1 MRLVNRRRILAAA
14 LGGSSAAL
22 FWACGEEAVAPVP
35 APASPPPASTPAPAP
50 APASTL
56 EPAVVDA
63 PAPAPEPAPVQRSLL
78 LYSGR
83 NEDLVG
89 PLIEQAQAELGVE
102 IGVRYGSSA
111 GQAAAILEE
120 GDSSPAD
127 LFYSQDAGSIGA
139 LQKAGLLSD
148 LPQAV
153 LNLVDPRFR
162 SRDGQWVGIS
172 GRARVFVYNTEL
184 IGVDDLPQSVTELTD
199 SSWEG
204 RTGWAP
210 GNGSFQAF
218 VSAMRELHGDDATI
232 EWLKGMD
239 ANDTRVYP
247 KNTPIVEAT
256 CLGEIDGGLVNHYYL
271 LRRLAQEPDLPCANH
286 FFADGDV
293 GNLINVS
300 SAGIVKSSQS
310 PGAAADLIGYLLS
323 APAQSYFRD
332 KTFEYPL
339 AAGIDPDAALPPLET
354 VQGPD
359 FDLGDMDDLD
369 GTLALL
375 ESAGLF

>member
-14 LGGSSAAL
+14 LGGGSAAL
-22 FWACGEEAVAPVP
+22 FWACGEEAVAPAP
-35 APASPPPASTPAPAP
+35 APTPPPASTSVPDV
-50 APASTL
+50 APASNP
-56 EPAVVDA
+56 EPAVAEA
-63 PAPAPEPAPVQRSLL
+63 PGPAPEPAPVQQSLL

-83 NEDLVG
+83 NEDLVA
-89 PLIEQAQAELGVE
+89 PLIEQAQAELGLE

-139 LQKAGLLSD
+139 LQKAGRLSD
-148 LPQAV
+148 LPQTV
-153 LNLVDPRFR
+153 LDLVDPRFR

-184 IGVDDLPQSVTELTD
+184 IAADELPQSVTELTE

-232 EWLKGMD
+232 EWLRGMD

-256 CLGEIDGGLVNHYYL
+256 CLGEIDGGLVNHYL

-310 PGAAADLIGYLLS
+310 PGAAAALIGFLLS

-339 AAGIDPDAALPPLET
+339 AAGIEPDAALPPLET

>member
-1 MRLVNRRRILAAA
+1 MRKMNRRRILAAA

-22 FWACGEEAVAPVP
+22 FWACGEEPAATPAPAAATPAPVP
-35 APASPPPASTPAPAP
+35 APASTP
-50 APASTL
+50 
-56 EPAVVDA
+56 EPEVAEA
-63 PAPAPEPAPVQRSLL
+63 PAPAPEPAPVQQSLL

-89 PLIEQAQAELGVE
+89 PLIERAQAELGVE

-120 GDSSPAD
+120 GDASPAD

-153 LNLVDPRFR
+153 LDLVNPRFR

-184 IGVDDLPQSVTELTD
+184 IADDELPQSVTDLTD
-199 SSWEG
+199 GAWAG

-218 VSAMRELHGDDATI
+218 VSAMRELHGDEATI
-232 EWLKGMD
+232 EWLSGMD

-286 FFADGDV
+286 FFSDGDV

-300 SAGIVKSSQS
+300 SAGIVKASQS
-310 PGAAADLIGYLLS
+310 PAAAADLIGYLLS
-323 APAQSYFRD
+323 APAQSYF
-332 KTFEYPL
+332 P
-339 AAGIDPDAALPPLET
+339 
-354 VQGPD
+354 
-359 FDLGDMDDLD
+359 
-369 GTLALL
+369 
-375 ESAGLF
+375 

>member
-1 MRLVNRRRILAAA
+1 MRKMNRRRILAAA

-22 FWACGEEAVAPVP
+22 FWACGEEPAATPAPAAATPAPVP
-35 APASPPPASTPAPAP
+35 APASTP
-50 APASTL
+50 
-56 EPAVVDA
+56 EPEVVE
-63 PAPAPEPAPVQRSLL
+63 APEPAPVQQSLL

-89 PLIEQAQAELGVE
+89 PLIERAQAELGVE

-120 GDSSPAD
+120 GDASPAD

-153 LNLVDPRFR
+153 LDLVNPRFR

-184 IGVDDLPQSVTELTD
+184 IADDELPQSVTDLTD
-199 SSWEG
+199 AAWAG

-218 VSAMRELHGDDATI
+218 VSAMRELHGDEATI
-232 EWLKGMD
+232 EWLSGMD

-286 FFADGDV
+286 FFSDGDV

-300 SAGIVKSSQS
+300 SAGIVKASQS
-310 PGAAADLIGYLLS
+310 PAAAADLIGYLLS

-332 KTFEYPL
+332 QTYEYPL
-339 AAGIDPDAALPPLET
+339 AAGIEPDPALPPLDS

-369 GTLALL
+369 GTLSLL

>member
-1 MRLVNRRRILAAA
+1 MRQMNRRRILAAA
-14 LGGSSAAL
+14 LGGSAAGL
-22 FWACGEEAVAPVP
+22 LWACGEEP
-35 APASPPPASTPAPAP
+35 AAPAP
-50 APASTL
+50 APAAAAT
-56 EPAVVDA
+56 AT
-63 PAPAPEPAPVQRSLL
+63 PAPTATPEPEVAEAPEPAPAPQALL

-89 PLIEQAQAELGVE
+89 PLIERAQSELGVE

-139 LQKAGLLSD
+139 LQKAGQLAD
-148 LPQAV
+148 LPQSV
-153 LNLVDPRFR
+153 LDLVDPRFR
-162 SRDGQWVGIS
+162 SPDGQWVGIS

-184 IGVDDLPQSVTELTD
+184 ISADQLPQSVTELTD
-199 SSWEG
+199 AAWEG

-218 VSAMRELHGDDATI
+218 VSAMRELHGEDATI

-300 SAGIVKSSQS
+300 SAGIVKTSQS

-332 KTFEYPL
+332 QTFEYPL
-339 AAGIDPDAALPPLET
+339 AAGIEPDAALPPLDS

-359 FDLGDMDDLD
+359 FDLGDMDDLE

>member
-1 MRLVNRRRILAAA
+1 MRQMNRRRMLASAIGA
-14 LGGSSAAL
+14 GSAAL
-22 FWACGEEAVAPVP
+22 LWACGEEEAVP
-35 APASPPPASTPAPAP
+35 AQPAAASTPSPAATP
-50 APASTL
+50 
-56 EPAVVDA
+56 EPTVVEA

-89 PLIEQAQAELGVE
+89 PLIERAQVELGVE

-120 GDSSPAD
+120 ADSSPAD
-127 LFYSQDAGSIGA
+127 IFYSQDAGSIGA

-148 LPQAV
+148 LPQSV
-153 LNLVDPRFR
+153 LDLVDPRFR

-172 GRARVFVYNTEL
+172 GRARVFVYNSEL
-184 IGVDDLPQSVTELTD
+184 IAADELPQSVTELTD
-199 SSWEG
+199 PDWAG

-218 VSAMRELHGDDATI
+218 VSAMRELHGDEATI
-232 EWLKGMD
+232 EWLEGMD

-300 SAGIVKSSQS
+300 SAGVVKASQS
-310 PGAAADLIGYLLS
+310 PAAAADLIGYLLS

-332 KTFEYPL
+332 QTFEYPL
-339 AAGIDPDAALPPLET
+339 ASGIEPDPALPPLDS

>member
-1 MRLVNRRRILAAA
+1 MRKMSRRRMLAAA

-22 FWACGEEAVAPVP
+22 FWACGEEPAATPAPAAATPAPVP
-35 APASPPPASTPAPAP
+35 APASTPEPEVAEAPAP
-50 APASTL
+50 APQ
-56 EPAVVDA
+56 
-63 PAPAPEPAPVQRSLL
+63 PAPVQQSLL

-89 PLIEQAQAELGVE
+89 PLIERAQAELGVE

-120 GDSSPAD
+120 GDASPAD

-153 LNLVDPRFR
+153 LDLVDPRFR

-184 IGVDDLPQSVTELTD
+184 IADDELPQSVTDLTD
-199 SSWEG
+199 AAWAG

-218 VSAMRELHGDDATI
+218 VSAMRELHGDEATI
-232 EWLKGMD
+232 EWLSGMD

-286 FFADGDV
+286 FFSDGDV

-300 SAGIVKSSQS
+300 SAGIVKASQS
-310 PGAAADLIGYLLS
+310 PAAAADLIGYLLS

-332 KTFEYPL
+332 QTYEYPL
-339 AAGIDPDAALPPLET
+339 AAGIEPDPALPPLDS

-369 GTLALL
+369 GTLSLL

>member
-1 MRLVNRRRILAAA
+1 MRKMNRRRILAAA

-22 FWACGEEAVAPVP
+22 FWACGEEPAATPAPAAATPAPVP
-35 APASPPPASTPAPAP
+35 APASTP
-50 APASTL
+50 
-56 EPAVVDA
+56 EPEVAEA
-63 PAPAPEPAPVQRSLL
+63 PAPAPEPAPVQQSLL

-89 PLIEQAQAELGVE
+89 PLIERAQAELGVE

-120 GDSSPAD
+120 GDASPAD

-153 LNLVDPRFR
+153 LDLVNPRFR

-184 IGVDDLPQSVTELTD
+184 IADDELPQSVTDLTD
-199 SSWEG
+199 AAWAG

-218 VSAMRELHGDDATI
+218 VSAMRELHGDEATI
-232 EWLKGMD
+232 EWLSGMD

-286 FFADGDV
+286 FFSDGDV

-300 SAGIVKSSQS
+300 SAGIVKASQS
-310 PGAAADLIGYLLS
+310 PAAAADLIGYLLS

-332 KTFEYPL
+332 QTYEYPL
-339 AAGIDPDAALPPLET
+339 AAGIEPDPALPPLDS

-369 GTLALL
+369 GTLSLL

>member
-1 MRLVNRRRILAAA
+1 MRLVNRRRILAAV
-14 LGGSSAAL
+14 LGGGSAAL
-22 FWACGEEAVAPVP
+22 FWACGEEAPASAP
-35 APASPPPASTPAPAP
+35 APDSAASTPAPGTGAG
-50 APASTL
+50 AVL
-56 EPAVVDA
+56 EPVIDDA
-63 PAPAPEPAPVQRSLL
+63 LEPTPGRGSLL

-83 NEDLVG
+83 NEDLVA
-89 PLIEQAQAELGVE
+89 PLIEQARAELGLE

-139 LQKAGLLSD
+139 LQKAGRLSD
-148 LPQAV
+148 LPRAV
-153 LNLVDPRFR
+153 LDLVDPRFR

-184 IGVDDLPQSVTELTD
+184 IAADELPQSVTELTE

-218 VSAMRELHGDDATI
+218 VSAMRELRGDDATV

-239 ANDTRVYP
+239 ANDTRAYP

-310 PGAAADLIGYLLS
+310 PGAAADLIGFLLS

-339 AAGIDPDAALPPLET
+339 AAGVEPDASLPPLET

>member
-1 MRLVNRRRILAAA
+1 MRKINRRRVLAGTFGAACAA
-14 LGGSSAAL
+14 LL
-22 FWACGEEAVAPVP
+22 WACGGESPAPDPAGAAAASPAPESSPDPGTVGDSVPEAEP
-35 APASPPPASTPAPAP
+35 APAG
-50 APASTL
+50 
-56 EPAVVDA
+56 
-63 PAPAPEPAPVQRSLL
+63 RSLL

-83 NEDLVG
+83 SEELVG
-89 PLIEQAQAELGVE
+89 PLIERAQGELGTE
-102 IGVRYGSSA
+102 IRVRYGSSA

-120 GDSSPAD
+120 GDASPAD
-127 LFYSQDAGSIGA
+127 LFFSQDAGSIGA
-139 LQKAGLLSD
+139 LQKAGLLAD
-148 LPQAV
+148 LPPAV
-153 LNLVDPRFR
+153 LDLVDTRFR
-162 SRDGQWVGIS
+162 SPIGQWVGIS

-184 IGVDDLPQSVTELTD
+184 VAAEELPASVTEL
-199 SSWEG
+199 SGSAWRG

-218 VSAMRELHGDDATI
+218 VSAMRELEGDAATI
-232 EWLKGMD
+232 EWLRAMD
-239 ANDTRVYP
+239 GNDTRVFA
-247 KNTPIVEAT
+247 KNSPIVEAT

-286 FFADGDV
+286 FFAAGDV

-300 SAGIVKSSQS
+300 SAGIVETSDS
-310 PGAAADLIGYLLS
+310 PGAAADLIAYLLS

-332 KTFEYPL
+332 QTFEYPL
-339 AAGIDPDAALPPLET
+339 AAGIEPDAALPSLDS

-375 ESAGLF
+375 ETAGLF